1 MSLICKNLEI
11 GYQQKNKVKSLI
23 TEINLH
29 LNPGELVG
37 IMGTN
42 GAGKSTFLKTVSK
55 NIKPLSGN
63 IFIDNQNLINFDLQ
77 NLSTKLSFINNENK
91 VAFNPILYEYIR
103 IGRIPF
109 VKWHNQLTEKDIKKI
124 NHSIELVNMEEFKNR
139 KINNLSDGERQKAA
153 IARALCQDTDII
165 LMDEPTAFLDVK
177 NKFEIMKLVRN
188 LCNSE
193 KKLIIFS
200 THDIDLA
207 IQFSDKLII
216 LNQNMCEYGSP
227 EDLIINNKL
236 TQLYNSESIFF
247 EKSELRFRIKKKP
260 NKYWKIKNN
269 ADDFHLKLTEN
280 ALRRFSLLPNLNTN
294 NVEICIFNNHW
305 EIKHNQETIKITTIE
320 NLMAKL
326 KEIVLT

>member
-11 GYQQKNKVKSLI
+11 GYHQKNKLKSLI

-42 GAGKSTFLKTVSK
+42 GAGKSTFLKTISK
-55 NIKPLSGN
+55 NIEPLSGN
-63 IFIDNQNLINFDLQ
+63 IFIDNRNIKNFDLQ
-77 NLSTKLSFINNENK
+77 ELSTKLSFVNNENK
-91 VAFNPILYEYIR
+91 VAFNPKLYEYIS
-103 IGRIPF
+103 IGRTPF
-109 VKWHNQLTEKDIKKI
+109 AKWHNRLTEKDRIKI
-124 NHSIELVNMEEFKNR
+124 NHAIELVNMEGFKNR

-153 IARALCQDTDII
+153 IARALCQDTDTI

-207 IQFSDKLII
+207 LQFSDKLII
-216 LNQNMCEYGSP
+216 FNQNKCEFGSP
-227 EDLIINNKL
+227 EDLIISNKL

-247 EKSELRFRIKKKP
+247 EKSELRFRIKKTP
-260 NKYWKIKNN
+260 NKNWKIKNN
-269 ADDFHLKLTEN
+269 ADEFHLKLTEN
-280 ALRRFSLLPNLNTN
+280 ALRRFSLLTNLNNN
-294 NVEICIFNNHW
+294 NVEICIFNNYW
-305 EIKHNQETIKITTIE
+305 EIKQNQETIKITNIE
-320 NLMAKL
+320 NLIAKL
-326 KEIVLT
+326 KEIVLN

>member
-11 GYQQKNKVKSLI
+11 GYRQKNSLKSLI
-23 TEINLH
+23 TNINLH

-55 NIKPLSGN
+55 NIEPISGN
-63 IFIDNQNLINFDLQ
+63 IFIDNQNILNFNLQ
-77 NLSTKLSFINNENK
+77 ELSTKLSFVNNENK
-91 VAFNPILYEYIR
+91 VAFNPTLYEYIS
-103 IGRIPF
+103 IGRTPF
-109 VKWHNQLTEKDIKKI
+109 VKWHNKLNNNDINKI
-124 NHSIELVNMEEFKNR
+124 NHAIELVNMEAFKNR

-153 IARALCQDTDII
+153 IARALCQDTNII

-177 NKFEIMKLVRN
+177 NKFEIMKLIRK

-207 IQFSDKLII
+207 LQFSDKLII
-216 LNQNMCEYGSP
+216 LNQKKCEFGSP
-227 EDLIINNKL
+227 EDLIISNKL

-247 EKSELRFRIKKKP
+247 EKSELRFRIKKTPGK
-260 NKYWKIKNN
+260 NWKIKNN
-269 ADDFHLKLTEN
+269 ADDFRLKLTEN
-280 ALRRFSLLPNLNTN
+280 ALRRFSLFTNLNNN
-294 NVEICIFNNHW
+294 NVEIYIFNNYW
-305 EIKHNQETIKITTIE
+305 EIKHDKETIKLTKIE
-320 NLMAKL
+320 NLVAKL
-326 KEIVLT
+326 KEIVLN